1 MNDRILIG
9 SSYFFKD
16 IPGFVSKD
24 IDNLELVE
32 TPTLFKNVLQITG
45 SGKCLFKWRKMSV
58 NEFIDITLK
67 RNFPMEIGKFLIP
80 EFNNK
85 IGFTIKHLP
94 LLKPLVDN
102 LDDKHKYEKIIYE
115 SYILNNDFTLTNE
128 QLMEAY
134 NEYKKYRVK

>member
-1 MNDRILIG
+1 MNDRILMG

-80 EFNNK
+80 EFNNE

-115 SYILNNDFTLTNE
+115 SYILNNSFTLTNE

-134 NEYKKYRVK
+134 NEYKKYRDK